1 MVISKDEIISMLGKF
16 KRAFSNDSDIGM
28 SCDSL
33 SAALLPRN
41 VAYEFECESINF
53 FTSSIKDDFFI
64 RCLKYHVKNDPI
76 FPYSDVLNISYSSEN
91 KTLKFL
97 LLDNSFITKKASDVT
112 FDLNANG
119 EDLFTF
125 LL

>member
-1 MVISKDEIISMLGKF
+1 MVFSKDEIISMLGKF
-16 KRAFSNDSDIGM
+16 KRAFSNDADICD

-33 SAALLPRN
+33 SSALLPRN

-76 FPYSDVLNISYSSEN
+76 FPYSDVLSISYSSKN
-91 KTLKFL
+91 KTLKFS
-97 LLDNSFITKKASDVT
+97 LLDNTFITKKASEVV